1 MYEGKNCTSKTLR
14 ISAQTLLKSQRDPS
28 ILRAQLCA
36 AMRSYAQLVGQVIS
50 LKKLGVDDIVHF
62 DFMEPLEDSA
72 EESPSPHPN
81 PLHWVLHSK
90 VRLVRLEVLEILG
103 IYETKYLHESE
114 SME

>member
-1 MYEGKNCTSKTLR
+1 MRSY
-14 ISAQTLLKSQRDPS
+14 
-28 ILRAQLCA
+28 AQLCA